1 MDADF
6 NLSAVS
12 KRVDNNATT
21 GLTITYT
28 SSNPAVASISGNTVS
43 IHGTG
48 VATIRASQGGN
59 DNYNP
64 ASFVERDL
72 TINKVPQ
79 TISFNPISGKLLSK
93 GTFVLDA
100 NASSGLTVSYVS
112 SDTSVAEISG
122 NIVTL
127 KAGGNTNITAS
138 QAGNSTYD
146 AATAVTQTLTVQDD
160 SLDPQT
166 ITWYQDLSSLSYGDA
181 DVDLNATASTLAVTY
196 SSSDETV
203 VKVVNS

>member
-1 MDADF
+1 MANKNALDADF

-48 VATIRASQGGN
+48 VATIRASQGGD

-72 TINKVPQ
+72 TITKVPQ
-79 TISFNPISGKLLSK
+79 TITFNPISQKLLSQ

-100 NASSGLTVSYVS
+100 NASSGLTVSYVI
-112 SDTSVAEISG
+112 SDTSIAEVSG

-127 KAGGNTNITAS
+127 KAGGTTNITAS

-160 SLDPQT
+160 SGSEPLPG
-166 ITWYQDLSSLSYGDA
+166 LEL
-181 DVDLNATASTLAVTY
+181 
-196 SSSDETV
+196 
-203 VKVVNS
+203 

>member
-1 MDADF
+1 MPHPGKVGIRATQAGNTNWFPKQFTQTLIITETPRADQYISFDALANKNALDADF

-48 VATIRASQGGN
+48 VVTIRASQAGN
-59 DNYNP
+59 DDYNP

-72 TINKVPQ
+72 TITKVPQ
-79 TISFNPISGKLLSK
+79 TINFNPISGKLLSQ

-100 NASSGLTVSYVS
+100 NAYFR
-112 SDTSVAEISG
+112 SDG
-122 NIVTL
+122 FL
-127 KAGGNTNITAS
+127 CKFR
-138 QAGNSTYD
+138 Y
-146 AATAVTQTLTVQDD
+146 
-160 SLDPQT
+160 
-166 ITWYQDLSSLSYGDA
+166 
-181 DVDLNATASTLAVTY
+181 
-196 SSSDETV
+196 
-203 VKVVNS
+203 